1 MYKDNDRQ
9 TYNLIL
15 YLLDFISIS
24 ISYVLATFLWL
35 GVIKGYAFVAKER
48 IMNEIGLVL
57 FSFLIV
63 IFLFNMNKD
72 FFKRSSLEEFL
83 YTVKINFMFFALATV
98 FMFIGNN
105 KNTTSRGAYGF
116 AVIFNTIFMLV
127 FHLIY
132 KAYLTKVY
140 AKKKKNTQMFIITT
154 EDRAENTLNRF
165 INNPNWLNRIHS
177 VAIIDAN
184 KIGKKICGVPVV
196 ADAYSMVDFVRRE
209 FIDEVF
215 IDVPYNTGKSTRKYI
230 MEFENMGVVVHLN
243 IDKLETFEDFN
254 KSLSMLGDIPVVT
267 FANNF
272 YDVNKLMIKRFVDIV
287 GALVGLAITAVVTVF
302 LAPIL
307 LIESR
312 GPLIFKQKRVGKNG
326 RYFYVYKF
334 RSMYK
339 DAEERKKALMEQ
351 NEMKGLMFKM
361 TDDPRVT
368 KVGKFI
374 RKTSIDELPQFFNI
388 LKGDMSLVG
397 TRPPT
402 VDEFKMYEGYHKR
415 RLSMKPGLTGMWQVS
430 GRSDIEDFEEV
441 VRLDLEYIDNW
452 SIGLDFKILIKTV
465 GVIFKRKGAK

>member
-1 MYKDNDRQ
+1 
-9 TYNLIL
+9 
-15 YLLDFISIS
+15 
-24 ISYVLATFLWL
+24 
-35 GVIKGYAFVAKER
+35 
-48 IMNEIGLVL
+48 
-57 FSFLIV
+57 
-63 IFLFNMNKD
+63 
-72 FFKRSSLEEFL
+72 
-83 YTVKINFMFFALATV
+83 MF
-98 FMFIGNN
+98 
-105 KNTTSRGAYGF
+105 
-116 AVIFNTIFMLV
+116 
-127 FHLIY
+127 
-132 KAYLTKVY
+132 
-140 AKKKKNTQMFIITT
+140 
-154 EDRAENTLNRF
+154 
-165 INNPNWLNRIHS
+165 
-177 VAIIDAN
+177 
-184 KIGKKICGVPVV
+184 
-196 ADAYSMVDFVRRE
+196 
-209 FIDEVF
+209 
-215 IDVPYNTGKSTRKYI
+215 
-230 MEFENMGVVVHLN
+230 
-243 IDKLETFEDFN
+243 
-254 KSLSMLGDIPVVT
+254 GDIPVLT
-267 FANNF
+267 CANNF
-272 YDVNKLMIKRFVDIV
+272 YDVNKLMIKRLFDIV
-287 GALVGLAITAVVTVF
+287 GSIIGLAITAVVTVF

-312 GPLIFKQKRVGKNG
+312 GPLIFKQKRVGRNG

-430 GRSDIEDFEEV
+430 GRSDIEDFEDV

-452 SIGLDFKILIKTV
+452 SLGLDLKIMIKTI

>member
-1 MYKDNDRQ
+1 MYKDDSRTIHNF
-9 TYNLIL
+9 IL
-15 YLLDFISIS
+15 YVMDFFCVSV
-24 ISYVLATFLWL
+24 SYVLASFLWL
-35 GVIKGYAFVAKER
+35 GAVKGQTYVAKER

-63 IFLFNMNKD
+63 IFLFNMNRD
-72 FFKRSSLEEFL
+72 FLKRSKFEELL
-83 YTVKINFMFFALATV
+83 YCTKINIMFFAVATV

-105 KNTTSRGAYGF
+105 KGTTSRGAYGF
-116 AVIFNTIFMLV
+116 AVIFNTLFMFIFHIV
-127 FHLIY
+127 FKNYLINIY
-132 KAYLTKVY
+132 S
-140 AKKKKNTQMFIITT
+140 KKKRNTQVFIITT
-154 EDRAENTLNRF
+154 EDRAEKTLNRF
-165 INNPNWLNRIHS
+165 LDNPNWLNRIYA
-177 VAIIDAN
+177 VAIIDREQT
-184 KIGKKICGVPVV
+184 GGEICGIPVV
-196 ADAYSMVDFVRRE
+196 ANAYNMVDYVRRE
-209 FIDEVF
+209 YIDEVL
-215 IDVPYNTGKSTRKYI
+215 IDVPYHTGKSTRKYI

-243 IDKLETFEDFN
+243 IDKLENFEDFN
-254 KSLSMLGDIPVVT
+254 KNLSMLGDIPVVT

-272 YDVNKLMIKRFVDIV
+272 YDVNKLMIKRLFDIV
-287 GALVGLAITAVVTVF
+287 GSIIGLAITAVVTVF

-312 GPLIFKQKRVGKNG
+312 GPLIFKQKRVGRNG

-430 GRSDIEDFEEV
+430 GRSDIEDFEDV

-452 SIGLDFKILIKTV
+452 SLGLDLKILIKTI